1 MAASPVNR
9 PRNARESGALPCA
22 QSQCGRTLDESE
34 PAFSVEG
41 KLRK

>member
-9 PRNARESGALPCA
+9 PRNARESDALCA
-22 QSQCGRTLDESE
+22 QSQCGRALDESE
-34 PAFSVEG
+34 PPAFSVKG